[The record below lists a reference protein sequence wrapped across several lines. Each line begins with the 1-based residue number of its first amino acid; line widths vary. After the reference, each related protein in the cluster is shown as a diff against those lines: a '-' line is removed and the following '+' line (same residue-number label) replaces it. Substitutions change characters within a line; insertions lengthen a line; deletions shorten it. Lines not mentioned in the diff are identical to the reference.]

1 MNGLKNESMNEL
13 IKIDSEGRTTARAL
27 YEFLKLN
34 WANYARWCR
43 MNIIQNVY
51 ATEGVDW
58 WGSSCVMNGN
68 ETMDY
73 LLTIGL
79 AKKLCMLSPT
89 ERGNQA
95 RDYFVEVESRYKNQ
109 IAPTDPLDLIIRQ
122 ATMMKELRQQQQA
135 QELAQLEQAKEIK
148 RLAAKLETS
157 LKEYFTIAGFASLR
171 GVRVDVNRASM
182 LGRKAVFLSREYNY
196 DVGKTH
202 DPRFGQV
209 NTYHSDILA
218 EVFAAK

>member
-1 MNGLKNESMNEL
+1 MNDLRNKSMNEL
-13 IKIDSEGRTTARAL
+13 IKIDSEGRTTAREL
-27 YEFLKLN
+27 YEFLQLN

-43 MNIIQNVY
+43 MNIVQNIY
-51 ATEGVDW
+51 ATEGIDW

-68 ETMDY
+68 ETTEY
-73 LLTIGL
+73 LLTIAL

-95 RDYFVEVESRYKNQ
+95 RDYFIEVEKRYQKP
-109 IAPTDPLDLIIRQ
+109 IAPSDPLDLIILQ
-122 ATMMKELRQQQQA
+122 ATMMKELRRKQEA
-135 QELAQLEQAKEIK
+135 QEQEQIEQGHQIK
-148 RLAAKLETS
+148 QLAAKLETS
-157 LKEYFTIAGFASLR
+157 PKEYFTIAGFASLR
-171 GVRVDVNRASM
+171 GVRVDVNRAAL
-182 LGRKAVFLSREYNY
+182 LGRKAVFLSREYKY

-218 EVFAAK
+218 QVF

>member
-1 MNGLKNESMNEL
+1 MNDL
-13 IKIDSEGRTTARAL
+13 IKIDAEGRITARNL
-27 YEFLKLN
+27 YEFLQLN

-43 MNIIQNVY
+43 MNIVQNVY

-68 ETMDY
+68 ETMEY
-73 LLTIGL
+73 LLTIGF

-95 RDYFVEVESRYKNQ
+95 RDYFVEVENRYQKQ
-109 IAPTDPLDLIIRQ
+109 IAPTDPLDLIILQ
-122 ATMMKELRQQQQA
+122 AKVMKEVRQQQEA
-135 QELAQLEQAKEIK
+135 LARVQIEQGQQIK
-148 RLAAKLETS
+148 QLAAKQITS
-157 LKEYFTIAGFASLR
+157 PTEYFTIAGFASMR
-171 GVRVDVNRASM
+171 GVRVDVNWAM
-182 LGRKAVFLSREYNY
+182 LLGRKAVFLSKEYDY
-196 DVGKTH
+196 MIGKTH

-218 EVFAAK
+218 EVFKKIA